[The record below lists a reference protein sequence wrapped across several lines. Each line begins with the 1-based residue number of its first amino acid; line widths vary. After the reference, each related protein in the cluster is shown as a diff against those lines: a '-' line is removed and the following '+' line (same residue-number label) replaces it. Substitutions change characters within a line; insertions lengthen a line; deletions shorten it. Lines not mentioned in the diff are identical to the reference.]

1 MKYVNVYENTKTF
14 DSGLRDY
21 MYLIYKYMG
30 LSLLIS
36 GIVAFIVAS
45 TPALLRI
52 FFSNTII
59 ALIVQLAPIFYVFS
73 FGKNIMSLTLQEA
86 RNKLYI
92 FAGLMGISLST
103 IFIIYTGQSI
113 IETFLTTAITFGCMS
128 LYGYTTKRD
137 LTSWGS
143 FLFMGIAGLCIA
155 SIVNLFVR
163 SSSFSF
169 ALSCIGVI
177 IFTLYTAYNVQKLKD
192 LYNYIGTSGGDVAQ
206 KIAIFGALDL
216 YITFINLFTTL
227 LTFLGDRRE

>member
-1 MKYVNVYENTKTF
+1 MITYRYVISDKLGLHARNAITFSRAASEYE
-14 DSGLRDY
+14 SQVR
-21 MYLIYKYMG
+21 
-30 LSLLIS
+30 LSVEGGKS
-36 GIVAFIVAS
+36 AD
-45 TPALLRI
+45 
-52 FFSNTII
+52 
-59 ALIVQLAPIFYVFS
+59 
-73 FGKNIMSLTLQEA
+73 GKNIMSLTLQEA

-137 LTSWGS
+137 LTSLGS